1 MAALP
6 LSEPIHPLDIG
17 PNPPPTGQNSDLSL
31 SMKPR
36 SAKPARELWATQLQ
50 HVPASP
56 MTIAPSPVSPG
67 FKMPLS
73 ARSSVDDF
81 NVSPLT
87 PKDSFAQHPLSAFSH
102 FPQQQQQQRPGISP
116 RTVPVQHQMKQI
128 QQQQGVNQPQQFTSF
143 KKCDTSTLSSSPQ
156 QTMLPMQHGQQ
167 HFIFSQM
174 SAMVSPAIATA
185 GMTASPFYA
194 QDLQSPPICSA
205 QPHLIQQQGSN
216 NLLLQAPQRTLQSG
230 DDAATKSP
238 ALDETCMLSHPSAT
252 ASAPTTPGIHV
263 SPCIENISSTNVTA
277 DNQKTRISRED
288 SLVVPCNTSTT
299 QINQTPMQATTPEVS
314 AVASRVLKSSATSA
328 PATTSEP
335 SSSFPTIS
343 PINASPQ
350 FIDSTTLP
358 ASNPTCQSP
367 VASPRSPSGPSFG
380 LPLCASPSSLS
391 DPPSTSLTLTQPESQ
406 SASNVESA
414 HQPSSVIGQ
423 SMLIEDSP
431 SLSTITEQASG
442 ECNQDEPKN
451 KSHGCDG
458 LALVVPNEQTN
469 ESNASEA
476 SSSMPVQS
484 PLAHFESPCLPLTSD
499 SSVPT
504 SMTSS
509 STEDTHMTPADDTA
523 TAASGSFD
531 LVSNLQ
537 TGATSSSHSQHQP
550 LQMTYSE
557 YGQTLGQTANTA
569 QDITPALRDIQSR
582 NAFAMAVN
590 HVHLSSVGMTFTAD
604 PTSFVREA
612 KRARVGTEPGVQ
624 PVVRTPSFE
633 PSMVRALD
641 LGGQAAEKILAT
653 AKGRYGQMMHQQ
665 HAIQSSL
672 MSASTHEYKPMQ
684 TPFMPSNGSLLSPS
698 AVYSSPTPLGHHMPA
713 FSPSA
718 GTPHG
723 TIPTNSS
730 ISSNPMTPVNA
741 VAPLDLVIPNANV
754 FTPVSS
760 PHLVQPFLDIQRQKE
775 LLQQQSDIPIVVS
788 RKKRKRHSRV
798 AVARDEEKPSRP
810 SPETPQQVRLT
821 STVSKIASPKEI
833 LENDLKTV
841 QGNEDSTQLMDIDF
855 AAIMTQAPV
864 PEKQEKLEQDVPII
878 STQPTPT
885 MMNTNTWPLNVFGN
899 STLTF
904 GCDPTSFFLNSHEMQ
919 QELTTSA
926 LQLQLHG
933 RQENDTDSAM
943 LHSPGRH
950 RSPSVASNG
959 QSSLAEVLKQQ
970 QTGLRSRS
978 SSTTSVPTVVMDGK
992 DGLTQGSNED
1002 DSDLPVKCEHCDK
1015 RFPSR
1020 GLLRSH
1026 VVSHT
1031 DERPFECL
1039 DCGNK
1044 SYKRNHDLLR
1054 HQREKHPHL
1063 FAQQQQQQQQQ
1074 RVHGSSSTG
1083 STMGTTHT
1091 GRSRSGRPAG
1101 SSRSR
1106 GSASAAAAAAVAAVC
1121 TSAAMPPPQHPL
1133 QQQPHQQPQLSP
1145 QCRPIG
1151 VSPMVTSGPN
1161 ITVMTPP
1168 QVSGPPSMFSTETT
1182 ANTTTTTVAAAATA
1196 TIDVSSG
1203 VTTGRASLV
1212 QTRRS

>member
-102 FPQQQQQQRPGISP
+102 FPQQQQQQQQRLGISP

-238 ALDETCMLSHPSAT
+238 ALDETCMLSHPSTT
-252 ASAPTTPGIHV
+252 ASAPTTPGIH
-263 SPCIENISSTNVTA
+263 
-277 DNQKTRISRED
+277 
-288 SLVVPCNTSTT
+288 
-299 QINQTPMQATTPEVS
+299 
-314 AVASRVLKSSATSA
+314 
-328 PATTSEP
+328 
-335 SSSFPTIS
+335 
-343 PINASPQ
+343 
-350 FIDSTTLP
+350 
-358 ASNPTCQSP
+358 
-367 VASPRSPSGPSFG
+367 
-380 LPLCASPSSLS
+380 
-391 DPPSTSLTLTQPESQ
+391 PESQ

-423 SMLIEDSP
+423 SMLIENSP
-431 SLSTITEQASG
+431 SLSAITEQASG
-442 ECNQDEPKN
+442 ESKQDEPKN

-469 ESNASEA
+469 ESNASEE

-499 SSVPT
+499 STVPT

-557 YGQTLGQTANTA
+557 YGQTLGQTANTV
-569 QDITPALRDIQSR
+569 QDITPVLRDIQSR

-624 PVVRTPSFE
+624 PVARTPSFE

-684 TPFMPSNGSLLSPS
+684 TPFMPPNGSLLSPS

-730 ISSNPMTPVNA
+730 ISSNPMTPVSA
-741 VAPLDLVIPNANV
+741 VAPLDLVIPNASV

-864 PEKQEKLEQDVPII
+864 PVKQEKLEQDVPII
-878 STQPTPT
+878 SSHPTPT
-885 MMNTNTWPLNVFGN
+885 VMNTNTWPLNVFGD

-904 GCDPTSFFLNSHEMQ
+904 GYDPTSSFLNSHEMQ
-919 QELTTSA
+919 QELNTSA

-950 RSPSVASNG
+950 RSPSVTSNG
-959 QSSLAEVLKQQ
+959 QSSLTEVLKQQ

-1151 VSPMVTSGPN
+1151 VSPMVTNGPN

-1168 QVSGPPSMFSTETT
+1168 QVSGPPSMFSAETT
-1182 ANTTTTTVAAAATA
+1182 ANTTTTTTAAAAATA

-1212 QTRRS
+1212 QNRRS